1 MDRNDWES
9 KKYWIGL
16 NMVLGVGKTLCR
28 RLVKAFGSPEKVFH
42 ASRRELIEVERV
54 GDKVAR
60 QILDFDL
67 EHTLKREY
75 QLVERHKAQVLTIDD
90 PQYPFLLK

>member
-1 MDRNDWES
+1 MDREDWES

-16 NMVLGVGKTLCR
+16 NMVLGVGKTLCH
-28 RLVKAFGSPEKVFH
+28 RLVKAFGSPKNVFH
-42 ASRRELIEVERV
+42 APRKALMEVERV

-67 EHTLKREY
+67 EQGLKW
-75 QLVERHKAQVLTIDD
+75 
-90 PQYPFLLK
+90 